1 MTRRKR
7 LRSRLVLVY
16 LAASLLPLAL
26 TIWTSTK
33 LLDYSLNLAPLRELD
48 ETSRA
53 LERLGKEHYQEAR
66 SLLAAGA
73 AAHTITPRV
82 LGVGDSGNWP
92 EYVHEFRES
101 GDAERFTTTGEDGS
115 RLELLQR
122 DGDAVRIYS
131 RELGI
136 GMKTMA
142 TQFAAARATVENSR
156 LRDWRSGFFYTLLAV
171 SSAVWLG
178 GLTFLIYWA
187 DRLARPVQ
195 RLAKGLHMVAD
206 GDLSY
211 RIQDDRDDEVGAAT
225 AAFNSMAG
233 QLEESRQRLIHVTR
247 LESWQALAKKT
258 AHEVKNSLTPIR
270 LTMEEIIARR
280 SENDEE
286 FLRQAAQIVV
296 DEVVS
301 LEKRVRA
308 FSELASEPPVSPV
321 RLDVN
326 TLVEERLAF
335 LKAAHPEVMYDARLD
350 PAYPSAIAD
359 VDLVKGVLTNLIE
372 NAADAASAGGT
383 VMVRTG
389 SASDKV
395 AIEVHDSGPGLSAQ
409 ARSSIFEPTISFKKN
424 GMGIGLSIAR
434 KSALLCGG
442 DVMLI
447 TGELGGAAFRVVLP
461 GANHAS

>member
-7 LRSRLVLVY
+7 LRSRLVVVY

-26 TIWTSTK
+26 TIWTSIE

-66 SLLAAGA
+66 ALLAAGA
-73 AAHTITPRV
+73 AAHTIAPQILRAE
-82 LGVGDSGNWP
+82 DSAHWP
-92 EYVHEFRES
+92 DYVREFKES
-101 GDAERFTTTGEDGS
+101 SDAERFTTTGNDGS

-122 DGDAVRIYS
+122 DGDGVRIYA

-136 GMKTMA
+136 GMKTVA
-142 TQFAAARATVENSR
+142 GQFAAARATVENSR

-171 SSAVWLG
+171 SSAVWFG
-178 GLTFLIYWA
+178 GLAFLIYWA

-280 SENDEE
+280 SGNDEE

-296 DEVVS
+296 DEVIS

-335 LKAAHPEVMYDARLD
+335 LKAAHPEVIYDARLD
-350 PAYPSAIAD
+350 PAHPSAIAD
-359 VDLVKGVLTNLIE
+359 ADLVKGVLTNLIE
-372 NAADAASAGGT
+372 NAADAARAGG
-383 VMVRTG
+383 VVLVKTG

-395 AIEVHDSGPGLSAQ
+395 AIEVHDSGPGLSLQ

-424 GMGIGLSIAR
+424 GMGLGLSIAR